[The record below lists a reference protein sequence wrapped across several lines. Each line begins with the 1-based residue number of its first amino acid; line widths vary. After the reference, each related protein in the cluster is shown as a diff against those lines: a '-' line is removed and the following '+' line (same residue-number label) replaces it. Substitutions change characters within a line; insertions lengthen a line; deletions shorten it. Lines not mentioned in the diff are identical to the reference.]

1 MSYRKR
7 MKKGKD
13 RRIFTATA
21 IRTDRKNVSNS
32 SFRGGIRL

>member
-1 MSYRKR
+1 MYRKR

-13 RRIFTATA
+13 RKIFTKTA